1 MISAVERVANIDR
14 KQCRDAAERRFSLQ
28 RMAHDHDRLYRRIA
42 ERDSRFMR
50 RIPVAGRRLI
60 SA

>member
-14 KQCRDAAERRFSLQ
+14 QQCRDAAERRFSLQ
-28 RMAHDHDRLYRRIA
+28 RMAREHDQLYRRIL
-42 ERDSRFMR
+42 ETEGGFVR
-50 RIPVAGRRLI
+50 RVPPADRRLV